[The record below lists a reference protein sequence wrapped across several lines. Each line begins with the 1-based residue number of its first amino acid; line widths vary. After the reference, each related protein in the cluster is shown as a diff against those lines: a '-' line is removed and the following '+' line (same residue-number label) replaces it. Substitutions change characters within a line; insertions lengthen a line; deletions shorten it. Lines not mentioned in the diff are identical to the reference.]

1 MYSCSSSIDKD
12 YHIDTKI
19 GKSRRLQVKGMV
31 TKLSNYL
38 FDIFMFHLMT
48 KKGGCVSLV
57 KRLIREMIYHDDE
70 EEILIRN

>member
-19 GKSRRLQVKGMV
+19 GKSQRLQVKGMV

-57 KRLIREMIYHDDE
+57 KRLIREMICHEE
-70 EEILIRN
+70 EEISIRN